1 MSEAD
6 NSGEFS
12 VYQTFE
18 DGTTE
23 RVRTFVPLSDAF
35 DAFRHYT
42 TNVAVTMGIVK
53 RVIMTDRN
61 DFTVMEWQHGHGYTV
76 NGGEWYPS
84 FREFALTLIK
94 IVDRSTREA
103 GEPDADKSKEASN
116 ESNPV

>member
-1 MSEAD
+1 MSE
-6 NSGEFS
+6 SKFS

-18 DGTTE
+18 NESIE

-53 RVIMTDRN
+53 RVILTDCN
-61 DFTVMEWQHGHGYTV
+61 DFTVMEWKHGEGYTV

-84 FREFALTLIK
+84 FREFALSLIK
-94 IVDRSTREA
+94 IVD
-103 GEPDADKSKEASN
+103 KNKEEKTN
-116 ESNPV
+116 V